1 MDKLAWC
8 IVLKLNN
15 LKTEG
20 VKKKETRGRR
30 RRRRSRNEE
39 VLKEEKNSFRS
50 ERWERI

>member
-8 IVLKLNN
+8 IVLKLSN

-20 VKKKETRGRR
+20 VKKKETKGR
-30 RRRRSRNEE
+30 RRRRSRNED

-50 ERWERI
+50 GRWERI